1 MASHNCNRK
10 MPMQI
15 EYGASLSLLT
25 VQDAKI
31 QAYRNDFVS
40 EEAWEI
46 LRQVWKNR
54 IGEFLYG
61 HSFVLIKPEALARR
75 CGQSVLSF
83 LHKKRLVPVA
93 MRQVS
98 VDRNAAHLIWRFQW
112 NAATVDRVRLTNMVN
127 AQSHSILVLVRDSD
141 PGVIPASVKLWGMKG
156 SAHADRRNEQ
166 HLRTLLRM
174 HNRMLGF
181 VHTPDE
187 PADLVRDLSILL
199 GGPALG
205 ALMRDCAAAP
215 SRPVI
220 DLSTGLC
227 AEVRRIEAASLKN
240 EIDPVGSMAR
250 LEETLGERSPG
261 MRMLADAMQSHIKI
275 PLDVVLDATGGGQA
289 QLWDVLTVASELIQ
303 HDRPGVK
310 PLIDARAVGEVTSRW
325 AEHGAVLKNALDES
339 IHAF

>member
-1 MASHNCNRK
+1 
-10 MPMQI
+10 MPMQN
-15 EYGASLSLLT
+15 EYAELLSLLT

-31 QAYRNDFVS
+31 QAYRSDFVS

-46 LRQVWKNR
+46 LCRVWGDR
-54 IGEFLYG
+54 VGEFIYG

-75 CGQSVLSF
+75 CSQSVLSF

-93 MRQVS
+93 VTRVS

-127 AQSHSILVLVRDSD
+127 AQSDSILVLVRDAD
-141 PGVIPASVKLWGMKG
+141 PGVVPASVRLWGMKG

-199 GGPALG
+199 GGPALV

-215 SRPVI
+215 LRSAV
-220 DLSTGLC
+220 DLSTSVC
-227 AEVRRIEAASLKN
+227 TEVQRIEAASRRN

-250 LEETLGERSPG
+250 LEDALGKGSTGFRV
-261 MRMLADAMQSHIKI
+261 LADAMQSHTRI
-275 PLDVVLDATGGGQA
+275 PLDMILDAVAGGQA
-289 QLWDVLTVASELIQ
+289 QPWDVLTIASELIQ
-303 HDRPGVK
+303 HDRPGIK

-325 AEHGAVLKNALDES
+325 VEHGEVLKNAFDES

>member
-1 MASHNCNRK
+1 
-10 MPMQI
+10 MPMQN
-15 EYGASLSLLT
+15 EYSELIPLLT

-31 QAYRNDFVS
+31 QAYRSDFVS
-40 EEAWEI
+40 EEAWDI
-46 LRQVWKNR
+46 LCRVWGDR
-54 IGEFLYG
+54 VGEFVYG

-75 CGQSVLSF
+75 CSQSVLLF
-83 LHKKRLVPVA
+83 LQKKRLVPVA
-93 MRQVS
+93 VTPVS

-127 AQSHSILVLVRDSD
+127 AQSDSILVMVRDAD
-141 PGVIPASVKLWGMKG
+141 HGVVPASVKLWGMKG

-199 GGPALG
+199 GGPALV
-205 ALMRDCAAAP
+205 ALVRDCAAAP
-215 SRPVI
+215 ARSAV
-220 DLSTGLC
+220 DLAASVC
-227 AEVRRIEAASLKN
+227 AEVLRTEAASRKN
-240 EIDPVGSMAR
+240 EIDPARSMAR
-250 LEETLGERSPG
+250 LQDALGRRSPG
-261 MRMLADAMQSHIKI
+261 LRALADAMQSNTKL
-275 PLDVVLDATGGGQA
+275 PLDAVLEAVDGGLA
-289 QLWDVLTVASELIQ
+289 QPWDVLTIASEVIR